1 MANSIKE
8 NQYWLRLVVCASE
21 HINPGLL
28 GVLHNDGPNPDLTYI
43 GIPRD
48 PKLLYTF
55 LSTPQS
61 LLIINRL
68 KKIGLLKQDQFELLF
83 PPGCIETDSKK
94 FDPTLNQVMIRN
106 FTTLKTANGSWKI
119 DEILPGD
126 TSVAA
131 NTVRAVALRNCVYH
145 YGNPAAMEKPEFD
158 NKFTQADNILKGMR
172 YTGNISNVKTM
183 SLDPER
189 ISVLKALY
197 NLIQNQISKL
207 QIAYDKKIAA
217 DIASTKVLTT
227 DVSKLKDDMTAYE
240 NLSKEKTDSAKKM
253 VDELLDHV
261 QKIMLS
267 IDSIKD
273 EITNKIEELKDYV
286 MTETSKQ
293 ICTVETKVNKMEGD
307 IEEIT
312 DEVTNKI
319 EELKDYVDIGKEETS
334 KQICTVGTKVNKME
348 REFEEIADEMTNKT
362 EELKDYVDIGKEETS
377 KQICTVGTKVNKME
391 GEFEDRLKNVEK
403 QQHILRASK

>member
-28 GVLHNDGPNPDLTYI
+28 GVLHNDGPNPDPTYI

-83 PPGCIETDSKK
+83 PPGCIETDSKT

-106 FTTLKTANGSWKI
+106 FTTLKTANGRWKI

-131 NTVRAVALRNCVYH
+131 NTVRAVALRNSVYH
-145 YGNPAAMEKPEFD
+145 YGNPAAMRKPEFD

-172 YTGNISNVKTM
+172 YTGNISIVKTM

-189 ISVLKALY
+189 VSVLKALY
-197 NLIQNQISKL
+197 NLVQIQANKL
-207 QIAYDKKIAA
+207 QNAYDNSAA
-217 DIASTKVLTT
+217 DIASIKVLTT
-227 DVSKLKDDMTAYE
+227 AVSKLKDDISAYE
-240 NLSKEKTDSAKKM
+240 NLSKENCDSAQEMK
-253 VDELLDHV
+253 DQLLDHV
-261 QKIMLS
+261 HKLMLN

-273 EITNKIEELKDYV
+273 E
-286 MTETSKQ
+286 M
-293 ICTVETKVNKMEGD
+293 
-307 IEEIT
+307 
-312 DEVTNKI
+312 TNKI

-334 KQICTVGTKVNKME
+334 KQI
-348 REFEEIADEMTNKT
+348 F
-362 EELKDYVDIGKEETS
+362 
-377 KQICTVGTKVNKME
+377 TVGTKVNKME
-391 GEFEDRLKNVEK
+391 GEFEEIADRLKNVEK
-403 QQHILRASK
+403 QQHILRTSK